1 MTEIINKHENS
12 ETSEKTPSLNPCA
25 GHCGECSCPSGANDA
40 AKIQPVAGLTPPVTT
55 QPVYQIHARFRD
67 RSKLINCYSFDG
79 GIKEDA
85 NCVVATEDG
94 PQFGHTVKLPKLIAD
109 GKTDGLMKLIRIAT
123 TEDIKHYYENIQKE
137 KEAYKACQQK
147 IEEKNIEMKL
157 VEVDY
162 SLDRSK
168 IVFYF
173 TAEKRTDFR
182 ELVKDLAYLLKARIE
197 MRQIGVRDEAKMLGG
212 YGCCGRELCCVSFLK
227 DFVPVTIKMAKEQ
240 HLPLNQTKISGM
252 CGRLMCCLAYE
263 QGQYDS
269 IKKAALANTASVQA
283 GVNTPNSAVVQT
295 KTAAATSFSSNKRQ
309 NNRQQRGNNR
319 QNRPNK
325 EREQGNNSKQGQKSW
340 YNSQNNRPN
349 NPNNRETAVLEPRKP
364 AAVQPPASFPSESEE
379 NGEKK

>member
-269 IKKAALANTASVQA
+269 IKKASLANLAA
-283 GVNTPNSAVVQT
+283 GVSPKEEPGFKPPV
-295 KTAAATSFSSNKRQ
+295 KTQENRPSGSNN
-309 NNRQQRGNNR
+309 NNRRPQENR
-319 QNRPNK
+319 NNRPNK
-325 EREQGNNSKQGQKSW
+325 DRDSNNKNNQGQKSW
-340 YNSQNNRPN
+340 YNNQQNRHNNNRANAPVQ
-349 NPNNRETAVLEPRKP
+349 AQLQKP
-364 AAVQPPASFPSESEE
+364 AAAPAAAPTVTNTTQIAG
-379 NGEKK
+379 NGENK